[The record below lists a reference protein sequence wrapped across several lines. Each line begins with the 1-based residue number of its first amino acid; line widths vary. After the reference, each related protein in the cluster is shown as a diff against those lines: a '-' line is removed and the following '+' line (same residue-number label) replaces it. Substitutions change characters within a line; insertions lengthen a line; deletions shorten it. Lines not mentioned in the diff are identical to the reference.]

1 MTDIHYKSAPHK
13 LVRFFR
19 QSRDQWRQRANQY
32 HGTLRALEIRVRDLE
47 ASRAHWRS
55 RYFEV
60 RPNPVRARAHR
71 SPPASSLRP
80 AENLSLTGR
89 TPGATRRILR

>member
-1 MTDIHYKSAPHK
+1 MTDMDYKSAPHQ

-19 QSRDQWRQRANQY
+19 QSRDQWRQRAKQY

-60 RPNPVRARAHR
+60 RPHPLRARAHR
-71 SPPASSLRP
+71 DPPASSRRR
-80 AENLSLTGR
+80 AQDLSLTGR
-89 TPGATRRILR
+89 TPAATTRTLR

>member
-1 MTDIHYKSAPHK
+1 MTDIYYKSAPHQ

-19 QSRDQWRQRANQY
+19 QSRDQWRQRAKQY

-60 RPNPVRARAHR
+60 RPDPVRARAHR
-71 SPPASSLRP
+71 DPPASSLRP
-80 AENLSLTGR
+80 AADLGQTGR
-89 TPGATRRILR
+89 PPVPTTRTLR